1 MSEAQTVSYELR
13 ATGST
18 IATRQWFG
26 VLLAAVLLS
35 AICVGEVLFLRYVG
49 GPEMINVLTVAE
61 GVVVHTG

>member
-1 MSEAQTVSYELR
+1 MSEAQTVSYELQ

-35 AICVGEVLFLRYVG
+35 AMCAGEVLFLRSVG
-49 GPEMINVLTVAE
+49 GPETMNVLTVAE
-61 GVVVHTG
+61 GMVVHTG